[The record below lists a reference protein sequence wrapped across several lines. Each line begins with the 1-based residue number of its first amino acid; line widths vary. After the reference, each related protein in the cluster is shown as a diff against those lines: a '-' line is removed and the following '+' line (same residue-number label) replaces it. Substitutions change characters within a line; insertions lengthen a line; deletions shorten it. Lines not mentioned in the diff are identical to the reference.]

1 MQYIE
6 LNPVRAGM
14 VSHPGDYPWSS
25 YSANAQGHTNAI
37 LTPHQ
42 EFLSLAK
49 EKAERL
55 NVYRHL
61 SESKMSTQLLT
72 DFRKSIQSGT
82 PLGGQLFLDQ
92 IEKKLNCNVGFMKQ
106 GRPLKNIV
114 KN

>member
-1 MQYIE
+1 MY
-6 LNPVRAGM
+6 LMDVN
-14 VSHPGDYPWSS
+14 
-25 YSANAQGHTNAI
+25 I
-37 LTPHQ
+37 LVYAHREDVEHNKQ
-42 EFLSLAK
+42 CL
-49 EKAERL
+49 ERL
-55 NVYRHL
+55 DVYRHL
-61 SESKMSTQLLT
+61 SEPKMNTQLLT